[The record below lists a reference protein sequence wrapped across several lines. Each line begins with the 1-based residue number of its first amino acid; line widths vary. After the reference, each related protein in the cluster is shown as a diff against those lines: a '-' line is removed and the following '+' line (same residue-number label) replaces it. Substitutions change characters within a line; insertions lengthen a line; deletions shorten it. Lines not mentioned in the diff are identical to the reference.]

1 MYWNCRKVIGKNN
14 LALQSVHEEIG
25 KSIPTGSEIYINES
39 LTAYRR
45 RLFGK
50 ILKFTHDNNANYLRY
65 DV

>member
-1 MYWNCRKVIGKNN
+1 MIGKNT

-25 KSIPTGSEIYINES
+25 KNIPTGSEIYINES

-50 ILKFTHDNNANYLRY
+50 MLKFTHDNN
-65 DV
+65 